1 MSINFLYLCCCMDKL
16 ERVVFYKLDKA
27 IKTYRQFAQKRMNE
41 AGLAI
46 TIDQWLVLHA
56 IEDKPGIAQLEIAE
70 HVFKDAAS
78 VTRIIE
84 LLIKKGYLERK
95 ENKDRRRFT
104 LELTAEGKAMT
115 MQVNKVAEQNRSIA
129 LKGISDEKLLQL
141 NQTLISII
149 DNCQ

>member
-1 MSINFLYLCCCMDKL
+1 MEKL
-16 ERVVFYKLDKA
+16 ERIIFYKLDKA
-27 IKTYRQFAQKRMNE
+27 IKTYRQFAQRRMND

-70 HVFKDAAS
+70 LVFKDAAS

-84 LLIKKGYLERK
+84 LLTKKGFLERQ
-95 ENKDRRRFT
+95 ENKDRRRYT
-104 LELTAEGKAMT
+104 LHLTDEGKAMT
-115 MQVNKVAEQNRSIA
+115 RQVNKIAEQNRSIA
-129 LKGISDEKLLQL
+129 LNGISENELQKMNQLLK
-141 NQTLISII
+141 TII